1 MSWDRLMGVGNED
14 LELCGKWEP
23 KEGLMRLSIMLEDK
37 DASFLGLIYFSLF
50 NFAEGV
56 GARVEA
62 INSAGMLLYFFFL
75 LLFL

>member
-1 MSWDRLMGVGNED
+1 
-14 LELCGKWEP
+14 
-23 KEGLMRLSIMLEDK
+23 MRLSIMWEDK

-62 INSAGMLLYFFFL
+62 INSAGMLLYFFF
-75 LLFL
+75 FNFCFYSFEVWGVT